1 MKIRDLFDKI
11 RCNKRLLY
19 SLDAG
24 LFFSSILI
32 MLLSQAGDQE
42 VESRAFIG
50 VGMFYMSFGLFPLIS
65 MEKKGEILEFFGN
78 HSCLFF
84 ISCFSL
90 YRSLLFYDNHW
101 NGGTFGCELLA
112 AFEFCFFMSYIAYI
126 FVGFVKAIIYLISKL
141 KNRIFSESTKENC
154 SAAKKIIEGITAFIL
169 ALSAMALSISTLIA
183 TMKSFIN

>member
-1 MKIRDLFDKI
+1 MKIKDLFDKI

-42 VESRAFIG
+42 AESRAVIG
-50 VGMFYMSFGLFPLIS
+50 GGMFYVSFVLFPLIS
-65 MEKKGEILEFFGN
+65 MEKKGEILEFFGK
-78 HSCLFF
+78 HIFLFF
-84 ISCFSL
+84 ISLLSL
-90 YRSLLFYDNHW
+90 YHSLLFYDNHW
-101 NGGTFGCELLA
+101 NGGAFGCELLA
-112 AFEFCFFMSYIAYI
+112 AIELLIFMSWTVYI
-126 FVGFVKAIIYLISKL
+126 FVGFVKACIYVISKL
-141 KNRIFSESTKENC
+141 KSHIFSESAKENY
-154 SAAKKIIEGITAFIL
+154 SSAKKIIEGITAFIL